1 MKIRLMSLLRPG
13 AGLLQPGQ
21 CNGPNAGS
29 IKVALDYDDMS
40 PPHSLHHHI
49 TDDDHDGRT
58 RAKATSLE
66 RHNVR
71 LGRG

>member
-66 RHNVR
+66 RLNVR